1 MTRKKQGGD
10 TPAPPAAPEP
20 RPPAGSAD
28 ILENTVA
35 VLMAGGIGTR
45 FWPLSTPRRPK
56 QFLTEWAER
65 SLFMMTGDRARW
77 VAPAD
82 RILVMTNAA
91 FHEKARAQSPDVPP
105 DNIILEPLRRD
116 TAPAIIL
123 AALAVQRRWPG
134 AVMLVFPS
142 DHYIEDE
149 RGFRETM
156 AAAVRRAREGGLGT
170 IGIRPTWPATGYGY
184 LRVTR
189 TPQVLE
195 PTPVEEFIEKPD
207 QATAEKYVRGGR
219 YVWNAGIFAW
229 QAEAL
234 LAAARRHLPEMHD
247 ALADL
252 VDADGR
258 MADPDLAREAF
269 ERVEPVSVD
278 FGIMEKADDVWCVP
292 ATFQWDDV
300 GGWLAVE
307 RLMEAD
313 ADGNRLRGRV
323 YLDGTTGCI
332 VIGKSDR
339 PLAVAGLKDCVIV
352 QSEDGTLVCHKSAA
366 EDVKRLIRRV
376 LEDEEAADK
385 QAADRQAAAEQA

>member
-1 MTRKKQGGD
+1 MARKAQSEAA
-10 TPAPPAAPEP
+10 PAPSAAAETEP
-20 RPPAGSAD
+20 SAEGAD
-28 ILENTVA
+28 VLENTVA

-65 SLFMMTGDRARW
+65 SLFMMTGERARA
-77 VAPAD
+77 VVPPN
-82 RILVMTNAA
+82 RILVMTNTA
-91 FHEKARAQSPDVPP
+91 FQEKARSQSPDVPA
-105 DNIILEPLRRD
+105 DNILLEPLRRD

-123 AALAVQRRWPG
+123 AALVVQRRWPG

-142 DHYIEDE
+142 DHFIEDE
-149 RGFRETM
+149 GGFHETM

-207 QATAEKYVRGGR
+207 RKTAEKYVRGGR

-229 QAEAL
+229 QASVF
-234 LAAARRHLPEMHD
+234 LAAARRHLPDTHD

-258 MADPDLAREAF
+258 LAEPDRVRAAF
-269 ERVEPVSVD
+269 EQVEGVSVD
-278 FGIMEKADDVWCVP
+278 IGIMEKADDVWCVP
-292 ATFQWDDV
+292 ATFRWDDV

-307 RLMEAD
+307 RLMGPEG
-313 ADGNRLRGRV
+313 DGNRLRGRV
-323 YLDGTTGCI
+323 YLDATTGCT
-332 VIGKSDR
+332 VISKSDR
-339 PLAVAGLKDCVIV
+339 PLAVAGMKDCVIV
-352 QSEDGTLVCHKSAA
+352 QSEDGTLVCHKSAT
-366 EDVKRLIRRV
+366 EDVKRMIQRI
-376 LEDEEAADK
+376 LEDE
-385 QAADRQAAAEQA
+385 QASGEKTGDAQA

>member
-1 MTRKKQGGD
+1 MARKARSEGTSVPSKA
-10 TPAPPAAPEP
+10 PAP
-20 RPPAGSAD
+20 RPSAD
-28 ILENTVA
+28 NADVLENTVA

-56 QFLTEWAER
+56 QFLTEWAEH
-65 SLFMMTGDRARW
+65 SLFMMSGQRARW
-77 VAPAD
+77 VVPAD

-91 FHEKARAQSPDVPP
+91 FSEKARAQAPDVSP

-142 DHYIEDE
+142 DHHIEDE

-207 QATAEKYVRGGR
+207 QQTAEKYVRGGR

-234 LAAARRHLPEMHD
+234 LAAARRHLPETHD

-258 MADPDLAREAF
+258 MADPDRAREAF

-292 ATFQWDDV
+292 ATFHWDDV

-313 ADGNRLRGRV
+313 ADGNRLRGWV
-323 YLDGTTGCI
+323 YLDGTTGCT

-339 PLAVAGLKDCVIV
+339 PLAVTGLKDCVIV
-352 QSEDGTLVCHKSAA
+352 QSEDGTLVCHKSAT
-366 EDVKRLIRRV
+366 EDVKRLIQRV
-376 LEDEEAADK
+376 LEDE
-385 QAADRQAAAEQA
+385 QAADERAANAQA